1 MKYQR
6 VKLMK
11 QIKEDAENFRK
22 MQKQKDKEIMQ
33 LKAKVRKEN

>member
-1 MKYQR
+1 
-6 VKLMK
+6 MK